1 MPRRKHEGPNRFSPL
16 GVSGAHG
23 RKLYVRI
30 AESISE
36 TLMAGRYG
44 PGDRLPAERDLA
56 QHFGVSRPTMREALL
71 ALEVQGLVEL
81 RRSTGITVT
90 RKGPRDAIVSDCD
103 AGALALLQSR
113 RLFEGEVAALAAVN
127 AAESSVA
134 ELARAL
140 RALRALDRPL
150 GDDAEAPFRAFHGRV
165 AQLCANNVTTAC
177 VSNLWPAPGVDVH
190 LHGWLNA
197 AARRDPD
204 AWAASHEPVFAA
216 IAARDPHA
224 ARNAM
229 NSFGDLA
236 IAHLRQAIQAAAI
249 EPAMP
254 PTPRSVRYGATI
266 NPW

>member
-16 GVSGAHG
+16 GVSGAHA

-90 RKGPRDAIVSDCD
+90 RKGPRDALVSDCD

-127 AAESSVA
+127 ATESSVA
-134 ELARAL
+134 ELA

-150 GDDAEAPFRAFHGRV
+150 GDDAEAPFRAFHERV

-177 VSNLWPAPGVDVH
+177 VSNLWPAPGADLH
-190 LHGWLNA
+190 LHRWLDA
-197 AARRDPD
+197 AARLVPG

-216 IAARDPHA
+216 VAARDPHA

-229 NSFGDLA
+229 NGFGDLA
-236 IAHLRQAIQAAAI
+236 IAHLRQAIQAAAT

-254 PTPRSVRYGATI
+254 PAQRAARYGAATTS
-266 NPW
+266 W